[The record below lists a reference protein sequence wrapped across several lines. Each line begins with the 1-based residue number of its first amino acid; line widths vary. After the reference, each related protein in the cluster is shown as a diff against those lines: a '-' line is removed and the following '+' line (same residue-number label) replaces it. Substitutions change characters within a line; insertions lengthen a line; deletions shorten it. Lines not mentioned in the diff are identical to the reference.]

1 MGAGGGHA
9 AHGSLNLKTL
19 NPTASPWQVR
29 VWVPAAVMRRAQ
41 ARLVA
46 GGPRE
51 QVLTVE
57 LRSDFHITHAP
68 LEVTPYTSY
77 GRPGS

>member
-1 MGAGGGHA
+1 MF
-9 AHGSLNLKTL
+9 LL
-19 NPTASPWQVR
+19 PQVR

-57 LRSDFHITHAP
+57 LRTDFHIARAP
-68 LEVTPYTSY
+68 LEVTLSLEGP
-77 GRPGS
+77 